1 MPCPCSASIGLILTT
16 ACTLCLSIWDPLLSL
31 PSDLGCGEGSGK
43 SLLWSSFSLSS
54 ADYLFYL
61 CFWVP
66 NLREHQVLAS
76 VSFPFPSC
84 HLCRGPGTSMRTHCR
99 LPRRSLAEQWPRPEE
114 VGTKE
119 NLLWVPLGPGTHSP
133 QHILC
138 QCLIPQPPFCIQFS
152 EGNGGG
158 VT

>member
-66 NLREHQVLAS
+66 NLRHHQVLAS

-84 HLCRGPGTSMRTHCR
+84 HLCRGPGTSMRTHCL

-133 QHILC
+133 QHIC
-138 QCLIPQPPFCIQFS
+138 ANASSHSPHFAYS
-152 EGNGGG
+152 SAREMGAG
-158 VT
+158 